1 MNKKTALSDYIQ
13 TARQMQIAPLP
24 SDAELSGK
32 CLAPVKAELL
42 ELARRHRQ
50 QADDHL
56 RPVAMKQAFRERTSP
71 DMFGEPQSYPVGYCR
86 QIRDLVWKSLSGEPL
101 VQSLRQ
107 KGLTWKKVY
116 FIQDGREFQNAIQCG
131 DRLLDVARDTVD
143 PSREP
148 VELAPLDELTWEN
161 FNDWRRFAEVAAH
174 YYRLDV
180 YPNIYFPLLFP
191 LVPFLAVR
199 ESGRLELLYC
209 QQMIF
214 FLDLKENLRRI
225 RDVLADRDL
234 MDRRLPPEMERKL
247 LDQAGP
253 GKGNFPIELRKCPAE
268 ELTATI
274 AEWEQIRKLPDFQ
287 AAATLC
293 NFEKLADLTALKLR
307 QADIRMGP

>member
-1 MNKKTALSDYIQ
+1 LPDCIR
-13 TARQMQIAPLP
+13 TARQMQIARLP
-24 SDAELSGK
+24 RDVELAGK
-32 CLAPVKAELL
+32 WLAPVEAELL
-42 ELARRHRQ
+42 ELARRHRR

-56 RPVAMKQAFRERTSP
+56 RSLALKQASHDQSMP
-71 DMFGEPQSYPVGYCR
+71 DMFGAPRNGELHDYPVGYCR
-86 QIRDLVWKSLSGEPL
+86 QIRDRVWESLSDESL
-101 VQSLRQ
+101 AQSLRQ

-148 VELAPLDELTWEN
+148 VESAPLDELTWEN
-161 FNDWRRFAEVAAH
+161 FNDWRRFAEVAAI

-209 QQMIF
+209 QQMLF
-214 FLDLKENLRRI
+214 FLDLGENWRRI
-225 RDVLADRDL
+225 RVVLADRDL
-234 MDRRLPPEMERKL
+234 MARRLPPEMERRL

-253 GKGNFPIELRKCPAE
+253 GAENFPIELRKCSAE
-268 ELTATI
+268 ELTAAI
-274 AEWEQIRKLPDFQ
+274 AEWEQIRKLPDSQ
-287 AAATLC
+287 AVATLR

-307 QADIRMGP
+307 QADIRMGRD